1 VSRDNVE
8 LVRRQYELINSL
20 GRTEGFVDPEE
31 LAPDLWERFDPE
43 LELHERPDLPDRK
56 VYRGRDTA
64 KEFWRKTQDL
74 FAEIRWEPLE
84 IVDLG
89 HAVVAHTRIVAVGR
103 GSNVRIEADETDV
116 WWFHDGRVVRL
127 AGFPTRAEGL
137 AAVQRPE
144 RD

>member
-8 LVRRQYELINSL
+8 LVRRNYELINSL

-31 LAPDLWERFDPE
+31 LAPDLWQRFDPK

-56 VYRGRDTA
+56 VYRGRDAA

-84 IVDLG
+84 IVDMG

-103 GSNVRIEADETDV
+103 GSDVPIEADETDV
-116 WWFHDGRVVRL
+116 WWFRDGRVVRL
-127 AGFPTRAEGL
+127 AGFPTLAEGL

>member
-64 KEFWRKTQDL
+64 AATSASR
-74 FAEIRWEPLE
+74 
-84 IVDLG
+84 
-89 HAVVAHTRIVAVGR
+89 
-103 GSNVRIEADETDV
+103 
-116 WWFHDGRVVRL
+116 
-127 AGFPTRAEGL
+127 PTRPTCGGSTT
-137 AAVQRPE
+137 AASCGWLGSRPGPRGWRRCSGRTGTSSDPAGRYE
-144 RD
+144 RDRAFDRSPVLVRA